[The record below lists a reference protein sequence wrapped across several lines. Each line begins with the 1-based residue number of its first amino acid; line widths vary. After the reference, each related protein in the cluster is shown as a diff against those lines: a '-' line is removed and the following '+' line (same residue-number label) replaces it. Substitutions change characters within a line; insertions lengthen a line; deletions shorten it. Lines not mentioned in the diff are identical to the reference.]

1 MLNIAIA
8 YINPFST
15 FDYTSGS
22 SKSISVILKN
32 LNDIGCNVFSLCSC
46 VSYSKAGF
54 KKSIEIDNQSNNES
68 EIRNF
73 IFNKSN
79 ELKNELRNKFSTE
92 DIVLKPSTW
101 TESMDGTK
109 TQLSQIRGSSE
120 KTVSP
125 EGRVRHK
132 KLSTTDKDPRRYQYA
147 KNLSTELI
155 SIENSLDK
163 MDQYI
168 RVL

>member
-79 ELKNELRNKFSTE
+79 ELKNELR
-92 DIVLKPSTW
+92 
-101 TESMDGTK
+101 
-109 TQLSQIRGSSE
+109 
-120 KTVSP
+120 
-125 EGRVRHK
+125 
-132 KLSTTDKDPRRYQYA
+132 KLIIF
-147 KNLSTELI
+147 L
-155 SIENSLDK
+155 ENSQHLLSFSSDIIYLIK
-163 MDQYI
+163 LLKY
-168 RVL
+168 L